1 MINFPNLDI
10 EAQEIKE
17 CKKAESGL
25 TKKISNF
32 FDRNYG
38 LRPPV
43 RVSGSTEKG
52 TALPGK
58 YFGTDI
64 DVAVQ
69 GNSSLVDRIAYPNNV
84 FEGCPLFSM
93 DFFQRF
99 AQEFPEVYFAGHR
112 LSGIHDGW
120 QFDFAIADSNKD
132 QWKWVYNNSRFLDF
146 SDSQTDAAKKLKFFL
161 KTFNLAGSEVNG
173 VVGPALELMVCHH
186 KDLKRIFKKMGQLSP
201 IPESFSNH
209 FGTVLFPEEYK
220 SLFPELDDYIHRG
233 LIDSF
238 KYTTPNTY
246 NRLIECVKTSPESS
260 EDFVGLH
267 KPEFSYSR
275 EVPSNHYKMLAHL
288 LGTSLSEQP
297 FFHIDILSSK
307 NNMRLYA
314 NANPSQREL
323 LDTALDSFESIPS
336 NQNISY
342 ERLPKAMQQDLQSKL
357 NQAPERYTYFVGS
370 PTLPLSKD
378 KVYVP
383 FDFLLREDCADLIEI
398 SERGQNGFR

>member
-25 TKKISNF
+25 TKKISDF

-69 GNSSLVDRIAYPNNV
+69 GNYSLVDGIAYPNNV

-120 QFDFAIADSNKD
+120 QFDFAIADSDKD
-132 QWKWVYNNSRFLDF
+132 QWKWDYNNSRFLDF
-146 SDSQTDAAKKLKFFL
+146 SDSQTDVAKKLKFFL

-173 VVGPALELMVCHH
+173 VVGPALELMTYHH
-186 KDLKRIFKKMGQLSP
+186 KDLERILKEIGQLSP
-201 IPESFSNH
+201 IPETFSNH

-220 SLFPELDDYIHRG
+220 SLFPELDDYIHKG
-233 LIDSF
+233 LVDSF

-246 NRLIECVKTSPESS
+246 NRLIECSKNSPGSAKN
-260 EDFVGLH
+260 FVDLH
-267 KPEFSYSR
+267 KPKFSYFR

-297 FFHIDILSSK
+297 FFQIDILNRGEK
-307 NNMRLYA
+307 MQLYA
-314 NANPSQREL
+314 SANKSQREL
-323 LDTALDSFESIPS
+323 LDTTLDSFERIPS
-336 NQNISY
+336 NQDIPY
-342 ERLPKAMQQDLQSKL
+342 EGLPNVMQKDLQSKL
-357 NQAPERYTYFVGS
+357 SSPAEKYTYFVGS

-378 KVYVP
+378 KIYVP
-383 FDFLLREDCADLIEI
+383 FDFLLREDCEDLIKI
-398 SERGQNGFR
+398 SERGQNEFR

>member
-1 MINFPNLDI
+1 MIDYPNLSIGAEEI
-10 EAQEIKE
+10 EE
-17 CKKAESGL
+17 CKKAEVGL
-25 TKKISNF
+25 TKKISDF
-32 FDRNYG
+32 FDKNYG

-52 TALPGK
+52 TALPSK

-69 GNSSLVDRIAYPNNV
+69 GDSSLVSRIAYPNDV

-99 AQEFPEVYFAGHR
+99 AQEFSEVYFAGHR
-112 LSGIHDGW
+112 LSGIHNGW

-132 QWKWVYNNSRFLDF
+132 KWKWDYNNSKFLDF
-146 SDSQTDAAKKLKFFL
+146 SESQTDAAKKFKFFL

-173 VVGPALELMVCHH
+173 VVGPALELMVYHY
-186 KDLKRIFKKMGQLSP
+186 KDLEEILGRIGQLSLL
-201 IPESFSNH
+201 PESFSNH

-220 SLFPELDDYIHRG
+220 ALFPELDDYIHQG
-233 LIDSF
+233 LVDSF

-246 NRLIECVKTSPESS
+246 NRLIECAKTSPESS

-297 FFHIDILSSK
+297 FFHIDILNGK
-307 NNMRLYA
+307 DKMRLYA

-323 LDTALDSFESIPS
+323 LDITLDSFERIPS
-336 NQNISY
+336 NQDVHY

-357 NQAPERYTYFVGS
+357 NSSHERYTYFVGS
-370 PTLPLSKD
+370 PTLPLSRD

-383 FDFLLREDCADLIEI
+383 FDFLLREDCVDLIEI